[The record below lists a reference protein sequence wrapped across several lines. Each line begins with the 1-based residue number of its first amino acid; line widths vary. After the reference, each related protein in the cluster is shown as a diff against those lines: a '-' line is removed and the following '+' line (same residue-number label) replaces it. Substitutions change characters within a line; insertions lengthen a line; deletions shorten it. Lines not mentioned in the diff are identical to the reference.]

1 MGAQLSENFA
11 EYCMLMDREDRPEE
25 EEEGEEP
32 KKVEEKKPNLEL
44 YQKLKERN
52 GKQGDQIL
60 SSLFSKVFEQDLEL
74 LEKHLTVYLELLQTQ
89 KLLQKSDFN
98 KGLSRFTEKIAEVA
112 LDVPQVH
119 VYLFNHVIKPLR
131 DKGIISYKFVTW
143 RIDPKEKEKEKKT
156 DDEEEF

>member
-1 MGAQLSENFA
+1 MQYKAKDTRKDEKEDRGGKVQKRGKQEESKREVLEIEIEPFDDDEMGAQLSENFA

-60 SSLFSKVFEQDLEL
+60 SSLFSKVFE
-74 LEKHLTVYLELLQTQ
+74 
-89 KLLQKSDFN
+89 
-98 KGLSRFTEKIAEVA
+98 
-112 LDVPQVH
+112 
-119 VYLFNHVIKPLR
+119 
-131 DKGIISYKFVTW
+131 
-143 RIDPKEKEKEKKT
+143 
-156 DDEEEF
+156 

>member
-1 MGAQLSENFA
+1 MQYKAKDTRKDEKEDQKGKGQKRVGRQEENKREVLEIEIEPLDDDEMGAQLSENFA

-60 SSLFSKVFEQDLEL
+60 SSLFSKVFE
-74 LEKHLTVYLELLQTQ
+74 
-89 KLLQKSDFN
+89 
-98 KGLSRFTEKIAEVA
+98 
-112 LDVPQVH
+112 
-119 VYLFNHVIKPLR
+119 
-131 DKGIISYKFVTW
+131 
-143 RIDPKEKEKEKKT
+143 
-156 DDEEEF
+156 